1 MTQLSDFHQPA
12 RGRIFPKSNIPPE
25 ELARRR
31 AKRVEIGERCRAIF
45 DRVRP
50 ELIDQYYNWFIAI
63 EPESGHYLIDKK
75 LDILLQKVRG
85 CYPNKDVKWTTFR
98 LNETGACGQI
108 WLLAGSARME
118 SY

>member
-1 MTQLSDFHQPA
+1 MAQLSDFHQPA
-12 RGRIFPKSNIPPE
+12 RDRIFTKSNIPSE

-45 DRVRP
+45 DRVCP
-50 ELIDQYYNWFIAI
+50 EIIEQYYNCFIAS
-63 EPESGHYLIDKK
+63 EPESGNYLIEEK
-75 LDILLQKVRG
+75 LDILIQKVRV

-108 WLLAGSARME
+108 SLVFAT
-118 SY
+118 